1 MSNKKAN
8 VKIDIDEAIK
18 KATKEAIKEY
28 DKEKKQEKKKK
39 VFHNTKLLLSHYND
53 LKMHVNK
60 AIDGLNQL
68 ETDLM
73 ELDDLDR
80 DELYILSIRRSKS
93 KTLIMIAHIEM
104 AMEQLKL
111 KQRTLCSIEK
121 YQALDKYYIQ
131 GLTYEKIA
139 EDLNCGVIT
148 VRRWVNEMINELG
161 ILLFGI
167 DGLRFDVI

>member
-1 MSNKKAN
+1 MSNKNK
-8 VKIDIDEAIK
+8 VIDIDETIK

-28 DKEKKQEKKKK
+28 NKELKQEKKKK

-53 LKMHVNK
+53 LKTHTNK
-60 AIDGLNQL
+60 AIHEINQIGSSL
-68 ETDLM
+68 GTEV
-73 ELDDLDR
+73 EELDR

-104 AMEQLKL
+104 AMEQLKF